1 MAPALAMTGFA
12 GWGRRWW
19 LVPAILALV
28 WGVGFLWFLRLAA
41 QPAAPLGRADG
52 IVVLT
57 GGAERIEAGL
67 RLLADGRAPTMLI
80 SGIGGKAD
88 LAALAHGSGVD
99 TTALAE
105 RVKLGREATSTHGN
119 ALETATWVRDNRIA
133 TLIVVTAW
141 YHMPRALTELHRIVP
156 GVMLLPEPVRAPVKN
171 GRPDPGVTGT
181 TKLLIEEYTKY
192 LVAVTGLTAYLPM
205 REATRTP

>member
-1 MAPALAMTGFA
+1 MAPALAMTGLA
-12 GWGRRWW
+12 GWVRRLW

-28 WGVGFLWFLRLAA
+28 WGVGFLWFLRLAE
-41 QPAAPLGRADG
+41 QPAAPLSRADG

-67 RLLADGRAPTMLI
+67 RLLADDRARTMLI

-88 LAALAHGSGVD
+88 LAVLAHGSRVD

-119 ALETATWVRDNRIA
+119 ALETATWVHDNRIG

-156 GVMLLPEPVRAPVKN
+156 GVILRPEPVRAQVRP
-171 GRPDPGVTGT
+171 GHPDPGVIGT
-181 TKLLIEEYTKY
+181 TKLLLEEYMKY
-192 LVAVTGLTAYLPM
+192 LVAVTGLTTYLPM